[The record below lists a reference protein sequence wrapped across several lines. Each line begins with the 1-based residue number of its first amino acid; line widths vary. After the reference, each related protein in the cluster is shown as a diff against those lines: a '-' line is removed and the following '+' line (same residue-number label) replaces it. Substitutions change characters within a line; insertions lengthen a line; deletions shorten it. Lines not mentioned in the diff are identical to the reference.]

1 MNHWRETGEILD
13 RVAELGSRGR
23 RAAIATVVRISGSS
37 YRRPGA
43 KFLIEDDGRT
53 RGGVSGGCLEADVR
67 EIALHVMRTD
77 LAQLLHYDTGSDD
90 NTVWGL
96 GLGCNGSVDVFVQ
109 PANRTFLSEV
119 LPAIRARLEK
129 SETFAVSTIVDG
141 PADVGRSIVVD
152 MHRASKT
159 EGGTEIDSGWARL
172 ATGALARPQG
182 RSSIDRLDSKLI
194 FTEVLKAPS
203 RLIVCGAG
211 DDAKPLAAYASAAGF
226 DVIVIDHRPAY
237 LSSERFPTARRLLQL
252 RPDEDVKS
260 LIVESGDM
268 AVIKTHS
275 FAHDREWVRVL
286 LATDAAYIGL
296 LGPRPRADEI
306 LKQVG
311 GSAVDRLFGPV
322 GLDIGA
328 DGPEQI
334 AISIVA
340 ELLAVHSRQQPRH
353 LRERGAAIHVA

>member
-13 RVAELGSRGR
+13 RVAELGSCGR
-23 RAAIATVVRISGSS
+23 RASLATVVRISGSS

-43 KFLIEDDGRT
+43 KLLIEDDGRT

-67 EIALHVMRTD
+67 EIALHVMRSD

-109 PANRTFLSEV
+109 PVNQTFLSGV
-119 LPAIRARLEK
+119 LPAIRAHLEK
-129 SETFAVSTIVDG
+129 SETFAISTIVDG
-141 PADVGRSIVVD
+141 PVDVGRSIVVD
-152 MHRASKT
+152 VGHPPRT
-159 EGGTEIDSGWARL
+159 EGGTEIDPGWARL
-172 ATGALARPQG
+172 ITAALALPEG
-182 RSSIDRLDSKLI
+182 RSSLDRLDSKLI
-194 FTEVLKAPS
+194 FTEILKAPS

-211 DDAKPLAAYASAAGF
+211 DDAQPLAAYASAAGF
-226 DVIVIDHRPAY
+226 DVIVIDHRSAY
-237 LSSERFPTARRLLQL
+237 LTSERFPSARRLLQL
-252 RPDEDVKS
+252 RPDDDVKS
-260 LIVESGDM
+260 LQVGSGDM
-268 AVIKTHS
+268 VVVKTHS
-275 FAHDREWVRVL
+275 FAHDREWVRVF
-286 LATDAAYIGL
+286 LATDATYIGL
-296 LGPRPRADEI
+296 LGPRPRAEEI
-306 LKQVG
+306 LSQVG
-311 GSAVDRLFGPV
+311 GSAVDRVFGPV
-322 GLDIGA
+322 GLDVGA